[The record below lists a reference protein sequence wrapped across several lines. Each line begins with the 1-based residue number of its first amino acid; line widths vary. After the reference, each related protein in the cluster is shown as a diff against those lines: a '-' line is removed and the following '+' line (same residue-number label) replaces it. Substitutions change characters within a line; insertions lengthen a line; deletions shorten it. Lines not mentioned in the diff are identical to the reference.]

1 MFGLVLGVYMYKH
14 YSNVHV
20 LLEPNALIP
29 NNSDML

>member
-29 NNSDML
+29 NKTVFL